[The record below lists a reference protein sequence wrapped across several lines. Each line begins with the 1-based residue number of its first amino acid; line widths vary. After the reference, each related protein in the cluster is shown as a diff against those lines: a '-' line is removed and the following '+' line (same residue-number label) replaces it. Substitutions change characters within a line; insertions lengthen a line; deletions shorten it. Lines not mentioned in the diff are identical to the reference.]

1 MHTMASLDIQGFT
14 FEPRH
19 RLLDDLNAALGN
31 CGGWVLE
38 RRTLSATNL
47 EFRVEI
53 QLLAVL
59 DLYAALLATGLELT
73 RSGHE
78 IFTEL
83 CTLRKHMRITTE
95 LRQVIV
101 LRLEISFLEDIT
113 LHSLLSSNSSV
124 A

>member
-1 MHTMASLDIQGFT
+1 MHIMASLDIQGFT

-19 RLLDDLNAALGN
+19 RLLADLNAALGN

>member
-1 MHTMASLDIQGFT
+1 MQAFDIQSFT
-14 FEPRH
+14 YEH
-19 RLLDDLNAALGN
+19 RQHILLALTAAFGSS
-31 CGGWVLE
+31 GGWIVD
-38 RRTLSATNL
+38 RRTLSATTT

-53 QLLAVL
+53 QLRSIL
-59 DLYAALLATGLELT
+59 DLYAAILATGVELT

-83 CTLRKHMRITTE
+83 CTRRKHMPASFEMGQI
-95 LRQVIV
+95 IV
-101 LRLEISFLEDIT
+101 LRLEVSFLEDIT